1 MNYTVKHY
9 HDSIYNVCPIEKELT
24 VYSVY
29 GITADSPREAAII
42 AHGFYNG
49 YSIDEIT
56 DDSVQPF
63 RTIHDQLVDSVVP
76 SPIGTNTDAHSVFL
90 YDGISG
96 HVIIVD
102 RLD

>member
-9 HDSIYNVCPIEKELT
+9 HDKIFNAAPNEKPT
-24 VYSVY
+24 VY
-29 GITADSPREAAII
+29 GITAETPYEAAII

-56 DDSVQPF
+56 DDSIQPF
-63 RTIHDQLVDSVVP
+63 RTIRDQLEDAVKETLV
-76 SPIGTNTDAHSVFL
+76 GKNTEKHSVFL
-90 YDGISG
+90 YDNIAG

>member
-9 HDSIYNVCPIEKELT
+9 HDKIFNVNPYEKP
-24 VYSVY
+24 VVPSVY

-56 DDSVQPF
+56 DDSV
-63 RTIHDQLVDSVVP
+63 
-76 SPIGTNTDAHSVFL
+76 
-90 YDGISG
+90 
-96 HVIIVD
+96 
-102 RLD
+102 

>member
-1 MNYTVKHY
+1 MNNYTVKHY
-9 HDSIYNVCPIEKELT
+9 HDKIFNVNPCEKPI
-24 VYSVY
+24 VPSVY

-56 DDSVQPF
+56 DESVQPF

-76 SPIGTNTDAHSVFL
+76 SPIGVNTDTHSVFL
-90 YDGISG
+90 CDGIAG
-96 HVIIVD
+96 HVITVD

>member
-9 HDSIYNVCPIEKELT
+9 HDKIFNVNPYEKP
-24 VYSVY
+24 VVPSVY

-56 DDSVQPF
+56 DDTVQPF

-76 SPIGTNTDAHSVFL
+76 SPIGTNTDTHSIFL
-90 YDGISG
+90 YDGIAG

>member
-49 YSIDEIT
+49 YSLDVIT
-56 DDSVQPF
+56 DDSIQPF

-76 SPIGTNTDAHSVFL
+76 SPIGMNTDTHSIFL
-90 YDGISG
+90 YDGIAG

>member
-63 RTIHDQLVDSVVP
+63 RTIHDLLEDAVKETPV
-76 SPIGTNTDAHSVFL
+76 GKNTEKHSIFI
-90 YDGISG
+90 YDNISG

>member
-9 HDSIYNVCPIEKELT
+9 HDKIFNVNPYEKP
-24 VYSVY
+24 VVPSVY

-63 RTIHDQLVDSVVP
+63 RTIRNRLQDAVKETPV
-76 SPIGTNTDAHSVFL
+76 GKNTEKHSIFL
-90 YDGISG
+90 YDGIAG

>member
-9 HDSIYNVCPIEKELT
+9 HDKIFNVNLNEKPT
-24 VYSVY
+24 APSVY

-56 DDSVQPF
+56 DDSIQPF

-76 SPIGTNTDAHSVFL
+76 SPIGVNTDTHSVFL
-90 YDGISG
+90 YDGIAG
-96 HVIIVD
+96 HVITVD

>member
-1 MNYTVKHY
+1 MNRYTAAHY
-9 HDSIYNVCPIEKELT
+9 HDKIFNANPIEKPTLYT
-24 VYSVY
+24 V
-29 GITADSPREAAII
+29 TADSPREAAIV
-42 AHGFYNG
+42 AHGLYNG

-76 SPIGTNTDAHSVFL
+76 SPIGTNTDAHSIFL
-90 YDGISG
+90 YDGIAG

>member
-9 HDSIYNVCPIEKELT
+9 HDKIFNVNPYEKPI
-24 VYSVY
+24 VPSVY

-49 YSIDEIT
+49 YSIDEIA
-56 DDSVQPF
+56 DESIKPF

>member
-9 HDSIYNVCPIEKELT
+9 HDGIFSVVPIEKPIV

-63 RTIHDQLVDSVVP
+63 RTIHDQLVDCVVP

>member
-9 HDSIYNVCPIEKELT
+9 HDKIFNVNPYEKP
-24 VYSVY
+24 VVPSVY

-56 DDSVQPF
+56 GDSVQPY
-63 RTIHDQLVDSVVP
+63 RTIHDLLADSVVP
-76 SPIGTNTDAHSVFL
+76 SPIGTNTDVHSVFL

-96 HVIIVD
+96 HVIVVD